1 MLTFKGFRF
10 SFVRKTI
17 GYKPMYEKR
26 SSKMKRPIYILFSIV
41 AISSMILAACAPQ
54 APATPAATEAPPAQG
69 TEAPAAAPE
78 ISKIVVIGKSV
89 HPYWSNVELGVKA
102 AGKALGLAED
112 QVIFFVPPKEDVNA
126 QIQTME
132 TYIAQGAT
140 GIALAPSDPNALEP
154 VMKKAAE
161 AGIIVTTLD
170 TPPVD
175 GSVSKVYIGTDN
187 FSAGMMAGDAMKT
200 LIPDGG
206 VVGIGR
212 GSDTALNA
220 LQRTDGFLKAI
231 EGSSITTLEPL
242 NDKEDSA
249 TALQLANSAISANP
263 DMAGAFGVYAYN
275 GPAWATAIK
284 EANKV
289 GMIKLVSFDAT
300 TDIINGIKECV
311 IQGTIA
317 QREYDMGYK
326 SVELIYKIAMEG
338 EEKAM
343 ADMGVKDGIIDTGVD
358 VITAQTLKDYEAGA
372 KQRNIPLDWNTEG
385 WDPASCEAVALVP
398 EPAMGFKVSDE
409 VKAKI
414 LEDNVIKI
422 TWIPKALNNPVFEA
436 GKVGAETK
444 AAELTKAGPY
454 TVEIMYVGSVAS
466 DIAEQVKVMED
477 AIAAGAEAV
486 GISCNEPTGCK
497 DPIDK
502 AMAAGIP
509 VMTWDSDS
517 PESARFTYLG
527 VDNYEGGQAAAELLK
542 KALPDGGKIA
552 LLSGVPGAAN
562 LEARIKGFEDSI
574 VGTNLEVVQTV
585 FCDDDVNK
593 GVTVVEET
601 MTANPDL
608 NGWFFVGLW
617 PVFAGDGAM
626 PLWEAATASGMK
638 TVAFDTLPVE
648 LDWVKSGKFYGLV
661 GQKYWG
667 WGYDT
672 TQMIY
677 DLIVNGA
684 TYESFTNSGMDL
696 VTINNVDAMA
706 KAWETTDFTQ
716 PLPPP

>member
-1 MLTFKGFRF
+1 
-10 SFVRKTI
+10 
-17 GYKPMYEKR
+17 
-26 SSKMKRPIYILFSIV
+26 
-41 AISSMILAACAPQ
+41 MILAACAP
-54 APATPAATEAPPAQG
+54 APATPEATGAPPAG
-69 TEAPAAAPE
+69 GEV
-78 ISKIVVIGKSV
+78 SKIIVIGKSV
-89 HPYWSNVELGVKA
+89 HPYWSNVELGVRA
-102 AGKALGLAED
+102 AGEALGLAED

-140 GIALAPSDPNALEP
+140 GIAIAPSDPNALEP

-170 TPPVD
+170 TPPVE

-187 FSAGMMAGDAMKT
+187 FTAGMMAGDAMTT
-200 LIPDGG
+200 LLPDGG
-206 VVGIGR
+206 LVGIGR

-231 EGSSITTLEPL
+231 EGSGITTLEPL

-275 GPAWATAIK
+275 GPAWATAVK
-284 EANKV
+284 EADKV
-289 GMIKLVSFDAT
+289 GVIKVVSFDAT

-326 SVELIYKIAMEG
+326 SVELIYKIATEG
-338 EEKAM
+338 EAKAL
-343 ADMGVKDGIIDTGVD
+343 ADMGVKDGVIDTGVD

-372 KQRNIPLDWNTEG
+372 TKRGIPLDWNTEG
-385 WDPASCEAVALVP
+385 WDPASCGAVSIA
-398 EPAMGFKVSDE
+398 PAPTAGFKVTEDVRAS
-409 VKAKI
+409 I

-422 TWIPKALNNPVFEA
+422 AWIPKALNNPVFEL
-436 GKVGAETK
+436 GKIGAETK
-444 AAELTKAGPY
+444 AAELTAAGPY
-454 TVEIMYVGSVAS
+454 TVEIMYVGSVQS

-477 AIAAGAEAV
+477 VIAGGAEAV

-502 AMAAGIP
+502 AMAAGVP

-517 PESARFTYLG
+517 PDSARFTYLG
-527 VDNYEGGQAAAELLK
+527 VDNYEGGKAAAELLK
-542 KALPDGGKIA
+542 EALPNGGEVA

-562 LEARIKGFEDSI
+562 LEARIKGFEDA
-574 VGTNLEVVQTV
+574 VAGTNIQVALKV
-585 FCDDDVNK
+585 FCEDDVNK
-593 GVTVVEET
+593 GVTVVEEA

-608 NGWFFVGLW
+608 KGWFFVGLW

-626 PLWEAATASGMK
+626 PLWEAAGEAGMK

-648 LDWVKSGKFYGLV
+648 LDWVKSGKLYGLV

-672 TQMIY
+672 TQMMY
-677 DLIVNGA
+677 DAIVNGA
-684 TYESFTNSGMDL
+684 TFEGFTNSGMDI
-696 VTINNVDAMA
+696 VTSNNVDAMA
-706 KAWETTDFTQ
+706 EAWSTNDFTK

>member
-1 MLTFKGFRF
+1 
-10 SFVRKTI
+10 
-17 GYKPMYEKR
+17 
-26 SSKMKRPIYILFSIV
+26 MKRPLFV
-41 AISSMILAACAPQ
+41 LFALLAIASMILAACVPQ
-54 APATPAATEAPPAQG
+54 APETPAATEEAPPVEETEAPPAPP
-69 TEAPAAAPE
+69 PAAE
-78 ISKIVVIGKSV
+78 VSKIIVIGKSV

-140 GIALAPSDPNALEP
+140 GIAIAPSDPNALEP

-161 AGIIVTTLD
+161 EGIIVTTLD

-187 FSAGMMAGDAMKT
+187 YSAGMMAGDAMKT
-200 LIPDGG
+200 LLPDGG
-206 VVGIGR
+206 LVGIGR

-231 EGSSITTLEPL
+231 EGSGITTLEPL

-275 GPAWATAIK
+275 GPAWATAVK
-284 EANKV
+284 EADKV
-289 GMIKLVSFDAT
+289 GVIKVVSFDAT

-317 QREYDMGYK
+317 QREFDMGYK

-338 EEKAM
+338 EDKAM
-343 ADMGVKDGIIDTGVD
+343 ADMGVKDGVIDTGVD

-372 KQRNIPLDWNTEG
+372 TDRGIPLDWNTEG
-385 WDPASCEAVALVP
+385 WDPASCEAVALGPGP
-398 EPAMGFKVSDE
+398 EAGFMVSDE
-409 VKAKI
+409 LKAKI

-422 TWIPKALNNPVFEA
+422 AWIPKALNNPVFEL

-444 AAELTKAGPY
+444 AAELTEAGPY

-502 AMAAGIP
+502 AMAAGVP

-527 VDNYEGGQAAAELLK
+527 VDNYEGGKAAAELLMQ
-542 KALPDGGKIA
+542 ALPDGGKVA

-562 LEARIKGFEDSI
+562 LEARIKGFEDA
-574 VGTNLEVVQTV
+574 VAGTNIQVVQKV
-585 FCDDDVNK
+585 FCDDDTAK
-593 GVTVVEET
+593 GVAVVEEV

-617 PVFAGDGAM
+617 PIFAGEGAM
-626 PLWEAATASGMK
+626 PLWEAATQAGMK
-638 TVAFDTLPVE
+638 TVSFDTLPVE
-648 LDWVKSGKFYGLV
+648 LDWVKNGLLYGLI

-672 TQMIY
+672 TQMIF
-677 DLIVNGA
+677 DAIVNGA
-684 TYESFTNSGMDL
+684 TYESFTNSGMDI
-696 VTINNVDAMA
+696 VTANNVDAMA
-706 KAWETTDFTQ
+706 EAWSTMDFTK

>member
-1 MLTFKGFRF
+1 M
-10 SFVRKTI
+10 I
-17 GYKPMYEKR
+17 
-26 SSKMKRPIYILFSIV
+26 RPKFILFALL
-41 AISSMILAACAPQ
+41 AIASMILAACAPQ
-54 APATPAATEAPPAQG
+54 VTATPEA
-69 TEAPAAAPE
+69 TEAPAAGRE
-78 ISKIVVIGKSV
+78 VSKIVVIGKSV

-112 QVIFFVPPKEDVNA
+112 QVIFFVPPKEDVTA

-140 GIALAPSDPNALEP
+140 GIAIAPSDPNALEP

-170 TPPVD
+170 TPPVE
-175 GSVSKVYIGTDN
+175 GSVSKAYIGTDN

-200 LIPDGG
+200 LLPEGG
-206 VVGIGR
+206 LVGIGR

-231 EGSSITTLEPL
+231 EGSGITTLEPL

-275 GPAWATAIK
+275 GPAWATAVK
-284 EANKV
+284 EADKV
-289 GMIKLVSFDAT
+289 GVIKVVSFDAT

-326 SVELIYKIAMEG
+326 SVELIYKIATEG

-343 ADMGVKDGIIDTGVD
+343 ADMGVKDGVIDTGVD

-385 WDPASCEAVALVP
+385 WDPASCEAVSL
-398 EPAMGFKVSDE
+398 EPAPAEGFKVTEE

-422 TWIPKALNNPVFEA
+422 AWIPKALNNMVFEA

-444 AAELTKAGPY
+444 AAELTEAGPY
-454 TVEIMYVGSVAS
+454 KVEIMYVGSVAS

-497 DPIDK
+497 DVIDK

-527 VDNYEGGQAAAELLK
+527 VDNYEGGKAAAELLK
-542 KALPDGGKIA
+542 EALPDGGKVA

-562 LEARIKGFEDSI
+562 LEARIKGFEDA
-574 VGTNLEVVQTV
+574 VAGTNLEVAQKV

-601 MTANPDL
+601 MTAKPDL

-626 PLWEAATASGMK
+626 PLWEAATEAGMK
-638 TVAFDTLPVE
+638 TVSFDTLPVE
-648 LDWVKSGKFYGLV
+648 LDWVKAGKLYGLV

-672 TQMIY
+672 TQMIF
-677 DLIVNGA
+677 DSIVNGA
-684 TYESFTNSGMDL
+684 TFESFTNSGMDI
-696 VTINNVDAMA
+696 VTINNVDAMSQ
-706 KAWETTDFTQ
+706 AWETVDFTK